1 MGLTTEAFGTVRGAA
16 VTAYTIENKHGVRM
30 TVLDYGATWY
40 KLEVP
45 TAAGHQNLL
54 LSSPDISGYADP
66 GSYHSKTIGRVAGR
80 IGQGHFKQNGQVVNL
95 PANEG
100 TTTLHGGP
108 NGFSTRMWQA
118 DASADAVKLTLHV
131 TSADDGFPGDV
142 DVTVTYTLGEDDF
155 VTIDYAAT
163 SSAPTLFNPTNHAYW
178 NLNAG
183 DDTIQNHLLTLNS
196 AQHYEVQANKV
207 PTGELLAN
215 LHSGFDFS
223 RVTNLGDA
231 LAEMQWTEEKGFDD
245 IFAIPAHATD
255 EPVATLTQGA
265 ITVQEFSDR
274 NALVVFTANK
284 FGTELDFGEKTSR
297 PYIGIAMEAQTAPS
311 AIDDPKFGD
320 ITLSP
325 DQPRHEQIRYH
336 FSY

>member
-1 MGLTTEAFGTVRGAA
+1 MLTTTTFGEVRGDS
-16 VTAYTIENKHGVRM
+16 VTAYTIENEHGVRM

-45 TAAGHQNLL
+45 TKAGLQNLL
-54 LSSPDISGYADP
+54 LSSPDITGYADP

-80 IGQGHFKQNGQVVNL
+80 IGAGHYKLNGRVVDL

-108 NGFSTRMWQA
+108 HGFSTLMWA
-118 DASADAVKLTLHV
+118 AAATEDAVVFTRHIN
-131 TSADDGFPGDV
+131 TEDDGFPGDM
-142 DVTVTYTLGEDDF
+142 DVKVTYRLTADDS
-155 VTIDYAAT
+155 VVIDYEA
-163 SSAPTLFNPTNHAYW
+163 SSDADTLFNPTNHAYW

-183 DDTIQNHLLTLNS
+183 DDTIQNHTLTIDS

-223 RVTNLGDA
+223 RPTNLGDA
-231 LAEMQWTEEKGFDD
+231 LAEMQATAEQGFDD
-245 IFAIPAHATD
+245 IFAIPAHADTT
-255 EPVATLTQGA
+255 PVATLSCGG
-265 ITVQEFSDR
+265 ITVREFSNR

-284 FGTELDFGEKTSR
+284 FGAELDFSPKTSR
-297 PYIGIAMEAQTAPS
+297 PYIGIAMEAQTAAS

-320 ITLSP
+320 ITLHP
-325 DQPRHEQIRYH
+325 GQPRQERIRYQ